1 MDFECT
7 SALWELLAS
16 RQLVEEEIDNALSFW
31 CPDPDEECFLA
42 PQESEKEWVKENVI
56 CSSAAISTS
65 TVQIV
70 QETKGYSTIVC

>member
-1 MDFECT
+1 MDIECT
-7 SALWELLAS
+7 STLWELLAT

-42 PQESEKEWVKENVI
+42 PQENDREWVKENVI
-56 CSSAAISTS
+56 CSSSISTP

-70 QETKGYSTIVC
+70 QETRGYSTIAC